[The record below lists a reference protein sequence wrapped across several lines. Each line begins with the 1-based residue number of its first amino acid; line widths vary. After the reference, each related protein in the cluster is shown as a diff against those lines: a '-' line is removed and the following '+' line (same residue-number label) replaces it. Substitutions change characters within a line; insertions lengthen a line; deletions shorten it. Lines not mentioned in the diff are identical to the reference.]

1 MWSCDADKILGKG
14 FWMFG
19 GFFEPESADIIPGQP
34 PHQHEQ
40 LHTWAT
46 HYPTGNEIR
55 ETGTGLFDVSIKVE

>member
-1 MWSCDADKILGKG
+1 
-14 FWMFG
+14 MFG